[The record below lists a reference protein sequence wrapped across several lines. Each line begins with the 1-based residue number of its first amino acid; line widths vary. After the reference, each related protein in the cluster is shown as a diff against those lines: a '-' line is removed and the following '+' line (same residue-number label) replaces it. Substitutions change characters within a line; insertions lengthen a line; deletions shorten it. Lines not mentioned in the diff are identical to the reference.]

1 MDNWLTIKTLY
12 LSLDYAKAISDMNEE
27 MVAPSKKDE
36 EMERMNIGKMVCKTQ
51 IVGGICTDPQYWEDL
66 KKMRDSREL
75 EVILKVIEG
84 QSFTQWYVLKFSTIS
99 TKLLQELG
107 QNTKTFATI

>member
-1 MDNWLTIKTLY
+1 
-12 LSLDYAKAISDMNEE
+12 MNEE

-75 EVILKVIEG
+75 EVLRKATEG
-84 QSFTQWYVLKFSTIS
+84 
-99 TKLLQELG
+99 
-107 QNTKTFATI
+107 